1 MTIYD
6 KMRDAYHL
14 KKKFVKMS
22 KNEVI
27 NNYAGE
33 MRDRESEYIQTVEKY
48 ERIIQEL
55 KNQIK
60 ELKK

>member
-14 KKKFVKMS
+14 KKKFEKMS